1 MTLLLLCLISS
12 QTQRVINMRTI
23 FEIEEFYRPEDGDDF
38 YPAMWRSQ
46 QIGQLPPNSIDPQ
59 GEIGWTILFGPKVY
73 RFSRPIEL
81 VRCMRLQG
89 SGGSDVP
96 GTRFVFFNDTPGLVI
111 HRAGIPATITLPDF
125 LDDTQW
131 QPKANIP
138 PRLLPPADDPNMT
151 QATGTIIE
159 NIQLEGSFILSAQPN
174 HLGEAYVSGGSFLSG
189 QISYALYF
197 DRDLTRGNLEDV
209 NKGNYGIL
217 VDPFD
222 TMSKPDRRCHGII
235 AYAKFTLKNSVVKN
249 FSGHGVYIYGN
260 VNVANADYWMIDT
273 VMIQDNGNNG
283 LHVVG
288 GDAIGV
294 AINLQSNGNRF
305 WGIADLSYG
314 QGINQYIGGQTSYN
328 HYGGF
333 LRPKGVRFTNDPNPN
348 YVSGDGFPLAGPVLL
363 RGFYGE
369 ANGASTGGSNYA
381 NKFLQFNR
389 FIWGNNILEHCLLN
403 NDLRDVVDGKIGP
416 PGSPATGIDTGY
428 LDTRCNIIE
437 LEGEFIPSFNAG
449 IRLQDRLSLMAYG
462 STDQKVWIRAM
473 TTAEA
478 EAPIDGR
485 PMPDYSL
492 NSFAKPL
499 PEVIF
504 FTDPVAGG
512 YVGSIYCIVGVNDD
526 GTKTWGHRK
535 FGRIES

>member
-1 MTLLLLCLISS
+1 
-12 QTQRVINMRTI
+12 MRTI

-46 QIGQLPPNSIDPQ
+46 QVQQLPPNSIDPQ

-96 GTRFVFFNDTPGLVI
+96 GTRFVFVNDTPGLVI
-111 HRAGIPATITLPDF
+111 HRAGTPATVTLSDF
-125 LDDTQW
+125 LDDTEW
-131 QPKANIP
+131 QPNAPYAAIS
-138 PRLLPPADDPNMT
+138 PRLLPLAPPADYPDDR

-159 NIQLEGSFILSAQPN
+159 NIQIEGSFRLPAKGNYP
-174 HLGEAYVSGGSFLSG
+174 GEAYVNGGSFLSG
-189 QISYALYF
+189 QISYSLYF
-197 DRDLTRGNLEDV
+197 DRDPSRANLDDV
-209 NKGNYGIL
+209 NNNYGYL
-217 VDPFD
+217 LNPLE

-235 AYAKFTLKNSVVKN
+235 AYAKFSLRNSVVKN

-260 VNVANADYWMIDT
+260 TTVSIADYWMIDT

-288 GDAIGV
+288 SDAIGV

-314 QGINQYIGGQTSYN
+314 QGINQYISGQTAYN

-333 LRPKGVRFTNDPNPN
+333 LRPKAVRFTNDPNPTF
-348 YVSGDGFPLAGPVLL
+348 VSGEGFPLAGPVLL

-369 ANGASTGGSNYA
+369 DNGAVIVLPEDKRGPTYA
-381 NKFLQFNR
+381 GKFILFNR

-403 NDLRDVVDGKIGP
+403 NSLRDVVNGVI
-416 PGSPATGIDTGY
+416 SPIETLATGIDTGY
-428 LDTRCNIIE
+428 QDTHCNTID
-437 LEGEFIPSFNAG
+437 LEGEFIPSFNTG

-462 STDQKVWIRAM
+462 STDRKVWIRAA
-473 TTAEA
+473 TQAEA
-478 EAPIDGR
+478 EAEIGSAR
-485 PMPDYSL
+485 PLDPDV
-492 NSFAKPL
+492 
-499 PEVIF
+499 PEIVF

-512 YVGSIYCIVGVNDD
+512 YIGSVYCIVVKDD
-526 GTKTWGHRK
+526 GTKGWGYRK
-535 FGRIES
+535 FGKIEP